1 MGFRFMAFEACGGT
15 AAARP
20 LGGSPLEI
28 CPTGGTQ
35 PGSSRKPRYSGR
47 PLTGRFGPP
56 QYPAVAV
63 KVTRPSS
70 PSGLLTETERAA
82 LRRPVFPLRAA
93 IVYSK
98 PTWQPHSRYYGSLL
112 LVSSGAY
119 NHSTAGLQRTFQMS
133 QATGVETARQAQEL
147 HIFHD
152 VAKALTSSLDL
163 DSILQTIMEKMA
175 EYFRPDTWSLLMVD
189 EQKMELYFAIA
200 VGKASE
206 ALKSVRLKV
215 GEGIAGH
222 VAKYGEKLIVPDV
235 RSDKRFAKRIDHVT
249 QWETQSII
257 CIPLR
262 SKLRVLGVIQL
273 VNVDMKNFTEQESF
287 FLQSLCD
294 YAAIAIE
301 NARAVEKI
309 QELTITDDCTGLYNA
324 RHLYKTLETEVYR
337 SARFGYEFSVLFID
351 LDHFKQVNDTHGHLI
366 GSKLL
371 AEIGYLIKAQL
382 RLIDFAFRYGG
393 DEFVVLLPQTGK
405 DSALVVARRLRDSLR
420 SSCFCKE
427 EGLNLN
433 VRASIGLATYPHDA
447 KTPHDVIR
455 RADEMMYMVKN
466 STRDN
471 IGIAQR
477 GVEK

>member
-1 MGFRFMAFEACGGT
+1 
-15 AAARP
+15 
-20 LGGSPLEI
+20 
-28 CPTGGTQ
+28 
-35 PGSSRKPRYSGR
+35 
-47 PLTGRFGPP
+47 
-56 QYPAVAV
+56 
-63 KVTRPSS
+63 
-70 PSGLLTETERAA
+70 
-82 LRRPVFPLRAA
+82 
-93 IVYSK
+93 
-98 PTWQPHSRYYGSLL
+98 
-112 LVSSGAY
+112 
-119 NHSTAGLQRTFQMS
+119 MS
-133 QATGVETARQAQEL
+133 HATGAETARQAQEL

-175 EYFRPDTWSLLMVD
+175 EYFQPDTWSLLMVD
-189 EQKMELYFAIA
+189 EQKNELYFAIA
-200 VGKASE
+200 VGSAAE
-206 ALKSVRLKV
+206 ALKNVRLKV

-222 VAKYGEKLIVPDV
+222 VAKYGEKLVVPDV
-235 RSDKRFAKRIDHVT
+235 RADQRFAKRIDKVT
-249 QWETQSII
+249 QWENQSII
-257 CIPLR
+257 CVPLR
-262 SKLRVLGVIQL
+262 AKLRVLGVIQL
-273 VNVDMKNFTEQESF
+273 VNVDMAHFGHEEQF
-287 FLQSLCD
+287 FLQALSD

-301 NARAVEKI
+301 NARSVEKI

-337 SARFGYEFSVLFID
+337 SARFGYEFSVIFID
-351 LDHFKQVNDTHGHLI
+351 LDHFKQVNDTHGHLV

-393 DEFVVLLPQTGK
+393 DEFVVLLPQTTK
-405 DSALVVARRLRDSLR
+405 DAALVVARRLRDSLR
-420 SSCFCKE
+420 SSIFCKE

-447 KTPHDVIR
+447 KTPHDIIR
-455 RADEMMYMVKN
+455 QADEMMYMVKN